1 VFENDRQ
8 KFVESYLNVNFKT
21 AGAVLKG
28 DVQKLKTALSDA
40 DKTQM
45 GKLVEMYN
53 SGKVEFAPFGT
64 LDANLFVL
72 CNKPKPDFLIA
83 TENDVTLVLDITI
96 DEHLMIEGLYRELT
110 RQIQLCRRQA
120 NYNVEDR
127 IYAELQ
133 TQGKT
138 LQRVIDEYAPKIKQ
152 EALIL
157 EIEPIQNQ
165 DFAQQFEIG
174 EETVLIKLKK

>member
-1 VFENDRQ
+1 
-8 KFVESYLNVNFKT
+8 
-21 AGAVLKG
+21 
-28 DVQKLKTALSDA
+28 
-40 DKTQM
+40 M
-45 GKLVEMYN
+45 
-53 SGKVEFAPFGT
+53 
-64 LDANLFVL
+64 
-72 CNKPKPDFLIA
+72 IA

-120 NYNVEDR
+120 DYKVEDR

-138 LQRVIDEYAPKIKQ
+138 LQKVIDEYAPKIKQ

-157 EIEPIQNQ
+157 NLEPIQNQ
-165 DFAQQFEIG
+165 DFEQEFEIG
-174 EETVLIKLKK
+174 DETVLIKLKR